1 VPVTEPTS
9 KTTIS
14 TNLGQIDAW
23 SQLLDAL
30 LQGLGHALSN
40 RIGALIAIADLAAEE
55 GTSTTGLSKE
65 IERLLELNRLLKLL
79 PAESSA
85 RSEAILPTDVL
96 SDALAL
102 MALHPHAPE
111 LTWYRRVSNT
121 QPVRAPRNGLLRAQ
135 LLLLDAARAQAEL
148 TGVTTADVIIAGD
161 ESLLTIS
168 AYVEGGGALWPE
180 GAGSSLRSSVAAL
193 GGVVAADG
201 AGLVLHLPTLAALR
215 RREEDRETL
224 GRT

>member
-1 VPVTEPTS
+1 MPVTEPTS

-14 TNLGQIDAW
+14 TNLGQTVAW

-30 LQGLGHALSN
+30 LQGVGHALSN

-55 GTSTTGLSKE
+55 GTSTAGLSEE

-85 RSEAILPTDVL
+85 RSEAILPADVL
-96 SDALAL
+96 TDALAL
-102 MALHPHAPE
+102 MAFHPHALE
-111 LTWYRRVSNT
+111 LTWYKRVSNN

-135 LLLLDAARAQAEL
+135 LLLLDAARGQAEL

-168 AYVEGGGALWPE
+168 ARAEGGGAPWPE
-180 GAGSSLRSSVAAL
+180 GAESSLRSSVAGF
-193 GGVVAADG
+193 GGTVASDG
-201 AGLVLHLPTLAALR
+201 VGLVLHLPTLAELR
-215 RREEDRETL
+215 RRA
-224 GRT
+224 GGS